1 MSKTKIVIAIL
12 VFLAIAIGLV
22 LAFNTYKKRVEDSNS
37 NNNVAASE
45 PKQENVVKEE
55 KEESSSSSKTAVVY
69 FSATGTT
76 KKIADMIAKE
86 LDADIYEIVP
96 KVEYTSEDLN
106 YNDNETRA
114 TKEQNDDN
122 ARPEIKEIP
131 NLKEYDTILLGYPIW
146 WGNVP
151 KIMLSLIDSSEL
163 DGKKVIPFCTS
174 GSSSIDTSAKTL
186 KNYSSKYDLM
196 EKNAKRF
203 GSSASSEDVAA
214 WIKTLGLVKE
224 EKMSGIVI
232 EVNGKELEIE
242 LEDNKA
248 TEELI
253 QKLKEGSIEVKAE
266 EYGEFEKVGP
276 LGFSL
281 TKDDKQIETGPGD
294 VVLYQ
299 GNKISIFYAPS
310 AWEYTMLGKVKNI
323 KGSDL
328 KNILGDG
335 DVTLVLKIK

>member
-1 MSKTKIVIAIL
+1 MSKAKIVIAIL

-224 EKMSGIVI
+224 EKMSEIVI

-281 TKDDKQIETGPGD
+281 TKDDKQIETDPGD

>member
-45 PKQENVVKEE
+45 LKQENVVKEE

-151 KIMLSLIDSSEL
+151 KIMLSLIDSNEL

-196 EKNAKRF
+196 EKDAKRF
-203 GSSASSEDVAA
+203 GNSASSEDVAA

-224 EKMSGIVI
+224 EKMSEIVI

>member
-1 MSKTKIVIAIL
+1 MSKAKIVIAIL
-12 VFLAIAIGLV
+12 VILAIVIGLV
-22 LAFNTYKKRVEDSNS
+22 LAVNTYKKRVEDSN
-37 NNNVAASE
+37 NNVVASE
-45 PKQENVVKEE
+45 PKKENVVKEE

-114 TKEQNDDN
+114 TKEQNDDR

-131 NLKEYDTILLGYPIW
+131 NLEEYDTILLGYPIW
-146 WGNVP
+146 WGDVP
-151 KIMLSLIDSSEL
+151 KIMLSLIDSRKL

-174 GSSSIDTSAKTL
+174 GSSSIDSSAKTL
-186 KNYSSKYDLM
+186 KNYSSKYDLI
-196 EKNAKRF
+196 EKDAKRF

-214 WIKTLGLVKE
+214 WVNTLGLVEE
-224 EKMSGIVI
+224 EKMSEIVI

-276 LGFSL
+276 LGFPL
-281 TKDDKQIETGPGD
+281 TKDDKQIETNPGD

-310 AWEYTMLGKVKNI
+310 SWEYTMLGKVKNI

-335 DVTLVLKIK
+335 DVTLILKIK